1 MMIGIVRGGCEVATG
16 GRAHGRSLMSEATMV
31 GEEACDSSSLIV
43 GIGLLLMFEMER
55 EGRVVRGT
63 VTSW

>member
-43 GIGLLLMFEMER
+43 GIGLLLFGMEG

>member
-1 MMIGIVRGGCEVATG
+1 MMIGIVRGGCEIATG

-43 GIGLLLMFEMER
+43 GIGLFMLFEMEGD
-55 EGRVVRGT
+55 GRRRKNG
-63 VTSW
+63 